1 MELELRSGRAYHS
14 NVLALNTAT
23 NCLKIVVRDFR
34 PKTVYLPAY
43 LCDVVLKA
51 FDVGE
56 VEIRH
61 YSINEEFEPELKQ
74 GFSLGESDIFLYVN
88 YFGLNAKNV
97 ENLCARFHANLV
109 VDNVQ
114 AFFCKPLKNLA
125 TFYSLRKFFG
135 VPDGALLR
143 YSLGRQYDLERDI
156 STDRLRHLT
165 KRIELGPEAGYNDF
179 IANERRLAESQPKWM
194 SSLTSRIM
202 NAIDYE
208 FVMDR
213 RNQNYRV
220 LHQALKSRNML
231 PALPEEPH
239 APLCYPF
246 LIEDGN
252 GLREYLNRNRIYTA
266 TYWPKVISLENLN
279 EFEVFLRD
287 NLVCLPIDQRY
298 DIEDMQ
304 LILKLIAQF

>member
-1 MELELRSGRAYHS
+1 MELELRPGGAYHS

-23 NCLKIVVRDFR
+23 NCLWLIVRDFR

-51 FDVGE
+51 FDFGE
-56 VEIRH
+56 TDIRY
-61 YSINEEFEPELKQ
+61 YSINAEFEPEFKK
-74 GFSLGESDIFLYVN
+74 GFSLGQGDILLYVN
-88 YFGLNAKNV
+88 YFGINAKNV
-97 ENLCARFHANLV
+97 AKLCARFRTNLV

-114 AFFCKPLKNLA
+114 AFFCMPLENLA

-135 VPDGALLR
+135 VSDGALLK
-143 YSLGRQYDLERDI
+143 YSLRREYGLERDI
-156 STDRLRHLT
+156 STDRLSHLT
-165 KRIELGPEAGYNDF
+165 KRIELGSEAGYNDF
-179 IANERRLAESQPKWM
+179 IVNERRLAESQPKWM
-194 SSLTSRIM
+194 SDLTSRIM

-208 FVMDR
+208 FVIGR

-220 LHQALKSRNML
+220 LHQLLKARNIL
-231 PALPEEPH
+231 SVLPEEPH

-246 LIEDGN
+246 LIEDGR
-252 GLREYLNRNRIYTA
+252 GLREYLMRNKIYTA
-266 TYWPKVISLENLN
+266 TYWPNVIAPEKLS

-298 DIEDMQ
+298 DIEDMRF
-304 LILKLIAQF
+304 ILKLIAQF